1 MELQN
6 NNPWDFNKALDY
18 FKSTRRKTRV
28 VDKSRDDGRFVKS
41 HVTQQ
46 GGLSITSPVEST
58 GLLAN
63 RSMFDGDID
72 KIEGVPYGLA
82 TGGNNWLDS
91 HKISEL
97 IKYGVTDEKNIINDF
112 RKMIIRVDG
121 SRSPYLI
128 NDKGEV
134 KDFPNKS
141 RWNSE
146 YNYSWIVGQ
155 RALDQVK
162 GLKKVTHLILT
173 FDPDIVKQI
182 IPYWWYLGSET
193 YLADVGGFFVS
204 DFLRKLRMYKRK
216 LGEPNNFITW
226 VMEFTEKWMV
236 HFHLLFYGSWVA
248 KIEDL
253 SKFWP
258 YSQPQGIRFGKPIR
272 HHDNGAVLASYL
284 TRYITKSLSPMGD
297 VDKKIKDKME
307 LIRALLWLFK
317 KRLYNM
323 RHKIRNS
330 DGEYTLGIGREQYIN
345 PVKWRI
351 YVPPFEILSDDF
363 DKMFEEFKKSHEF
376 S

>member
-1 MELQN
+1 VSDLVQFILNEVKGPSVVTSGGSRSLRSSASRTRSDLFIA
-6 NNPWDFNKALDY
+6 DFDA
-18 FKSTRRKTRV
+18 KTKKERV
-28 VDKSRDDGRFVKS
+28 C
-41 HVTQQ
+41 
-46 GGLSITSPVEST
+46 
-58 GLLAN
+58 
-63 RSMFDGDID
+63 
-72 KIEGVPYGLA
+72 PYGLA
-82 TGGNNWLDS
+82 QGGNNWLES
-91 HKISEL
+91 HKISQP
-97 IKYGVTDEKNIINDF
+97 IKYGAIDRKNILNDF
-112 RKMIIRVDG
+112 KKMLVRVDG
-121 SRSPYLI
+121 SRSPLLI
-128 NDKGEV
+128 NEAGEL
-134 KDFPNKS
+134 KTFPTKS

-155 RALDQVK
+155 RALDEVK

-182 IPYWWYLGSET
+182 IPDWWFLGSDA
-193 YLADVGGFFVS
+193 YLAVVGGFFVS
-204 DFLRKLRMYKRK
+204 DFLRKLRMHKRK

-226 VMEFTEKWMV
+226 VMEFTERGMV

-258 YSQPQGIRFGKPIR
+258 YSQPNGIRFGKRIK

-345 PVKWRI
+345 PVKWQK

-363 DKMFEEFKKSHEF
+363 EKMYAEFKNSHEY

>member
-1 MELQN
+1 MSDLVQ
-6 NNPWDFNKALDY
+6 FVLDSV
-18 FKSTRRKTRV
+18 KGSRVVASGGARSLRSSARRKQNEQFIADF
-28 VDKSRDDGRFVKS
+28 DKKTKEKEVC
-41 HVTQQ
+41 
-46 GGLSITSPVEST
+46 
-58 GLLAN
+58 
-63 RSMFDGDID
+63 
-72 KIEGVPYGLA
+72 PYGLA
-82 TGGNNWLDS
+82 TGGNNWLED
-91 HKISEL
+91 HKLSESIKFGL
-97 IKYGVTDEKNIINDF
+97 IDQKDIINDYK
-112 RKMIIRVDG
+112 KMLVRVDG
-121 SRSPYLI
+121 SRSPLLV
-128 NDKGEV
+128 NEAGEL
-134 KDFPNKS
+134 KTFPNKS

-155 RALDQVK
+155 RALDEVK

-182 IPYWWYLGSET
+182 IPDWWYLGSEA
-193 YLADVGGFFVS
+193 YLAVVGGFFVS
-204 DFLRKLRMYKRK
+204 DFLRKLRMHKKK
-216 LGEPNNFITW
+216 LGEPNTFITW
-226 VMEFTEKWMV
+226 VMEFTEKGMV

-323 RHKIRNS
+323 RHKIKNS
-330 DGEYTLGIGREQYIN
+330 DGEYTLGIGREHFIN
-345 PVKWRI
+345 PVKWRV
-351 YVPPFEILSDDF
+351 YVPPFDIVGVDF
-363 DKMFEEFKKSHEF
+363 EKEFEGFKNSHEF

>member
-1 MELQN
+1 MESQN
-6 NNPWDFNKALDY
+6 NNPWDFNKALTY
-18 FKSTRRKTRV
+18 FYSTKSNKRLADRCRRKAH
-28 VDKSRDDGRFVKS
+28 RFVNR
-41 HVTQQ
+41 
-46 GGLSITSPVEST
+46 PVAKRRPDGYGVERT

-63 RSMFDGDID
+63 RSVFNDESL
-72 KIEGVPYGLA
+72 KIGSVPYGLA
-82 TGGNNWLDS
+82 TGGNNWLDD
-91 HKISEL
+91 HKTSKL
-97 IKYGVTDEKNIINDF
+97 IKYGVVNEKDIINDF

-121 SRSPYLI
+121 SRSPFLV
-128 NDKGEV
+128 NEAGEL
-134 KDFPNKS
+134 KTFPTKS

-155 RALDQVK
+155 RALDEVK

-182 IPYWWYLGSET
+182 IPNWWYLGSEA
-193 YLADVGGFFVS
+193 YLAIVGGFFVS
-204 DFLRKLRMYKRK
+204 DFLRKLRMHKRK
-216 LGEPNNFITW
+216 FGEPNNFITW
-226 VMEFTEKWMV
+226 VMEFTEKGMV